1 MRTLF
6 VTLMLFI
13 LISVLI
19 SGCAAFQAQKKMN
32 LAPFAENA
40 VSIVSEVEYGLSQA
54 RAIHIR
60 PFIGGPATIEYQ
72 AEWNKMG
79 RFLRGIVAYSIQIV
93 TISQSDMSETKK
105 AEALSDY
112 VAGLAKPIFEEP
124 ELGFGIKKEDF
135 NAIVQNIRDQ
145 DDYFKAMNAAQP
157 VVDEVAKVAEEV
169 LRDLKAA
176 QDAAQLEVA
185 KKIEADHAS
194 VLKYE
199 DELREGQERT
209 MQSIVYLGRWN
220 KGEKGIGD
228 SLLFYDPGLRQVLKA
243 GESLTYE
250 KYNQIS
256 NILIARLEAGK
267 LIQEHM
273 FPELEQYQKEMQEL
287 DELISI
293 ADRGIR
299 QSKGAIAV
307 WRRSHQTMAAGITD
321 PAAIDLFGIAQA
333 AVRKVAPIP

>member
-1 MRTLF
+1 MRKLS
-6 VTLMLFI
+6 VTLI
-13 LISVLI
+13 LITLIAVVI
-19 SGCAAFQAQKKMN
+19 SGCAAFQAQKKIN

-72 AEWNKMG
+72 QQWNKMG

-93 TISQSDMSETKK
+93 TISQSDMSDKKK
-105 AEALSDY
+105 AAALSDY
-112 VAGLAKPIFEEP
+112 MAGLAGPVFEDP
-124 ELGFGIKKEDF
+124 ELGFGISREDF
-135 NAIVQNIRDQ
+135 DAIVINIRNQ

-169 LRDLKAA
+169 LRDLRAA
-176 QDAAQLEVA
+176 QDAARLEVA
-185 KKIEADHAS
+185 KKIEADHAP

-199 DELREGQERT
+199 DDLKEGQERT
-209 MQSIVYLGRWN
+209 LQSAVFLGRWN
-220 KGEKGIGD
+220 KGDKGIED
-228 SLLFYDPGLRQVLKA
+228 SLLFYDPGLRQVLKP
-243 GESLTYE
+243 GESLSYE

-256 NILIARLEAGK
+256 KILIARLEAGK

-307 WRRSHQTMAAGITD
+307 WRRSHQTMAAGITE